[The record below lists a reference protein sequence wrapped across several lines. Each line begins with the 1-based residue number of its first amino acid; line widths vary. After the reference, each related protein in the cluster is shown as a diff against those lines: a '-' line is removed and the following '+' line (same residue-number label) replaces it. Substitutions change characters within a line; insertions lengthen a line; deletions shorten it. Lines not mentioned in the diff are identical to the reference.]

1 MIPAHRIPPASLV
14 NATLDGV
21 ATLCLKVER
30 TARDYVNHY
39 LIPLAAE
46 RRRLA
51 LVYIDPDMPLSPAEG
66 KLELGEA
73 SGGYP
78 DIGDA
83 FVTPA
88 GTFLKLL
95 DEAKAQKVFAYVDLA
110 TGQIRPR
117 MERQAAGLI
126 AWAIRMG

>member
-1 MIPAHRIPPASLV
+1 MTPAHRIPPASLV
-14 NATLDGV
+14 TATLEGGE
-21 ATLCLKVER
+21 TLCLKVER
-30 TARDYVNHY
+30 AARDYINHY
-39 LIPLAAE
+39 LIPLAVE

-51 LVYIDPDMPLSPAEG
+51 LVYVDPDTPLSPAMG
-66 KLELGEA
+66 TLELGES

-95 DEAKAQKVFAYVDLA
+95 DEPKAQKVFAYVDLA

-126 AWAIRMG
+126 AWTIRMG